1 MEITTSIQESI
12 LRCRQKSTSTMM
24 GANELDVARR
34 LSERVGKLLL
44 PQEDDKITCTPKFP
58 QSNVWS
64 GKVGYSQKIKLNK
77 KSIL

>member
-1 MEITTSIQESI
+1 
-12 LRCRQKSTSTMM
+12 M

-64 GKVGYSQKIKLNK
+64 RKVGLQPENK
-77 KSIL
+77 VKQEVNFVNLIRC